1 MHEIRQFKAILNST
15 DHDEAPQLLIETA
28 GDTVNP
34 EEDRKTE
41 VWFILARKKASD
53 SPTVYKM
60 FKQNIT
66 K

>member
-41 VWFILARKKASD
+41 VWFILASQKGQIV
-53 SPTVYKM
+53 PQ
-60 FKQNIT
+60 FT
-66 K
+66 KCSNKI